1 MSRGKRAQWR
11 GAWGSFLQLV
21 LARQN
26 VKKTQNF
33 RKIFCSTGR
42 RDRKS
47 DDRKRREAPRN
58 RSITG
63 QTEVIPQSR
72 VPRQA
77 NLRLSI
83 HYTCFYGWRKGVA
96 VLLVAVPLAACTGSG
111 CATCWQRKQ
120 GADPVALSG
129 FAARAGGLCPGVACL
144 RWKSKGTR
152 VSWGSR
158 RGTPSNRYV
167 SRGGL
172 A

>member
-77 NLRLSI
+77 NLRLSVMP
-83 HYTCFYGWRKGVA
+83 HLRCWKGS
-96 VLLVAVPLAACTGSG
+96 L
-111 CATCWQRKQ
+111 
-120 GADPVALSG
+120 
-129 FAARAGGLCPGVACL
+129 RAGPAVRAGEAISCRYRCRMANGMRLLRRFAPRNDPSCSRVTEGLQQH
-144 RWKSKGTR
+144 SDF
-152 VSWGSR
+152 S
-158 RGTPSNRYV
+158 
-167 SRGGL
+167 
-172 A
+172 